1 MRAIT
6 SQTAAQ
12 VLEITPKQLDNLL
25 LRIGRVASSTEN
37 GSKGRQGRERRI
49 PIRTLPEL
57 ALTME
62 LVTGLGLGVLD
73 AYRIATALCSR
84 RDHAVGH
91 LILGADLEGL
101 MERIDARLAAAIE
114 MTVRAKRGRPP
125 RERV

>member
-25 LRIGRVASSTEN
+25 LRIGGVASSTES

-57 ALTME
+57 ALTLE
-62 LVTGLGLGVLD
+62 LVAELGVGVRD
-73 AYRIATALCSR
+73 GFRIAAALCSGQ
-84 RDHAVGH
+84 DHVVGH
-91 LILGADLEGL
+91 VTLGADLEGL
-101 MERIDARLAAAIE
+101 RDRIDQRLAAAIE
-114 MTVRAKRGRPP
+114 TTVRAKRGRPP

>member
-25 LRIGRVASSTEN
+25 LRIGGIASSSES

-49 PIRTLPEL
+49 PIKTLPKL
-57 ALTME
+57 ALTLE
-62 LVTGLGLGVLD
+62 LMSGLGVGIRD
-73 AYRIATALCSR
+73 GYRIASALCSG
-84 RDHAVGH
+84 RDHEVGH
-91 LILGADLEGL
+91 LSVRVDIQGL
-101 MERIDARLAAAIE
+101 TDRINQRLALAIE
-114 MTVRAKRGRPP
+114 TTVRAKRGRPP

>member
-25 LRIGRVASSTEN
+25 LRIGGVASSTEN

-49 PIRTLPEL
+49 PIKILPEL

-62 LVTGLGLGVLD
+62 LISGLGVGVRD
-73 AYRIATALCSR
+73 GYRIASALCSGGG
-84 RDHAVGH
+84 HEVGH
-91 LILGADLEGL
+91 ITIGADLEGL
-101 MERIDARLAAAIE
+101 RDRLDQRLAAAIE
-114 MTVRAKRGRPP
+114 TTVRARRGRPP
-125 RERV
+125 SR